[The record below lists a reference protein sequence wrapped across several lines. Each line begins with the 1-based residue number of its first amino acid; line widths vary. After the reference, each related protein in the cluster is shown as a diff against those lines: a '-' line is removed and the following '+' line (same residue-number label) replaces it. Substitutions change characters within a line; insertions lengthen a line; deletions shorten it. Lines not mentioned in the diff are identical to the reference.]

1 VTARLRFSAVLLL
14 ALVWGAPVLGAAGF
28 TVPPTPDHHVV
39 DTASALSSDTR
50 GSIENELQAYEKA
63 TGHQIVV
70 WIGQTTG
77 DVPLE
82 TFTTETA
89 HQWRIGRRGHDDG
102 AILFVFMKDHKLR
115 VEVGYGLE
123 SSLTD
128 ADSSRIINDVIR
140 PRMRS
145 NDVDGAVSSG
155 IAAMIKTITPSY
167 SGVTPPPASSESESG
182 SSVGGGIAVAIFA
195 IFGVFMAFVAFL
207 IIMQVLGSIRYGYLV
222 LREGTTKAKADMK
235 HWWFWGSSGFALG
248 SSSGGGGFSSGGF
261 DSGFSAGG
269 GDFGGGGA
277 SGGW

>member
-1 VTARLRFSAVLLL
+1 MNARSKIAAVALL
-14 ALVWGAPVLGAAGF
+14 ALVWAAPALGAAGF

-39 DTASALSSDTR
+39 DTANVLSSDMR
-50 GSIENELQAYEKA
+50 ASVEDELQAYEKA

-89 HQWRIGRRGHDDG
+89 HEWRIGRRGHDDG

-115 VEVGYGLE
+115 IEVGYGLE
-123 SSLTD
+123 GSLTD

-145 NDVDGAVSSG
+145 NDVDGAVSG
-155 IAAMIKTITPSY
+155 GVAAMLKTITPSY
-167 SGVTPPPASSESESG
+167 AGVTPPPESSESG

-195 IFGVFMAFVAFL
+195 IFGLFMAFVAFL

-222 LREGTTKAKADMK
+222 LREGSTKAKADMK
-235 HWWFWGSSGFALG
+235 RWWFWGTTGFAG
-248 SSSGGGGFSSGGF
+248 GMSSFGGGGDGGGF

>member
-1 VTARLRFSAVLLL
+1 MNARLRVAAVTLL
-14 ALVWGAPVLGAAGF
+14 AFVWAAPALGAAGF

-39 DTASALSSDTR
+39 DTAGALSSATQA
-50 GSIENELQAYEKA
+50 SIENELQTYEKA

-89 HQWRIGRRGHDDG
+89 HAWRIGRKGHDDG

-115 VEVGYGLE
+115 IEVGYGLE

-155 IAAMIKTITPSY
+155 VAAMLKTITPSY
-167 SGVTPPPASSESESG
+167 SGVTPPPSASSESG
-182 SSVGGGIAVAIFA
+182 SSVGGGIAVALFA
-195 IFGVFMAFVAFL
+195 IFGLFMAFIVFL
-207 IIMQVLGSIRYGYLV
+207 IVMQVLGSIRYGYLV
-222 LREGTTKAKADMK
+222 LREGSTKAKADMK
-235 HWWFWGSSGFALG
+235 RWWFWGSSGFCG
-248 SSSGGGGFSSGGF
+248 RHVVVR
-261 DSGFSAGG
+261 
-269 GDFGGGGA
+269 
-277 SGGW
+277 